1 MSEHTDDLDRI
12 EAVLADLGTIV
23 RRAGAETLS
32 EEEFHGFAS
41 RARRNL
47 IALRASLRA
56 ERETDIEGGG
66 GFELTGLG
74 LTTLGQA
81 LSDSADQ
88 RRASIKALASRIDGL
103 MTGADLAALPQG
115 TARARVC
122 GTLIV
127 IDGGRS

>member
-1 MSEHTDDLDRI
+1 MAEHTDDLERI

-32 EEEFHGFAS
+32 EEDFRGFAS
-41 RARRNL
+41 RARGNL

-56 ERETDIEGGG
+56 ERETDIEAGG

-103 MTGADLAALPQG
+103 MTGADLARLPQG
-115 TARARVC
+115 VTRARVC
-122 GTLIV
+122 RTLVV